1 MNKKNI
7 PIIVLYAFACAV
19 MFYAIW
25 ALIKCAD
32 IISQAKAAGQLIV
45 SGNEYDIASFF
56 MSSSGQYFIFS
67 LLLAAAGLFLQK
79 IQPLVDI
86 VRSASKTTGR
96 LPKETDP
103 NDEELDEWFAEASE
117 PEDASARL

>member
-7 PIIVLYAFACAV
+7 PIIVLYAFACAF

-45 SGNEYDIASFF
+45 SGNEFDIASFF
-56 MSSSGQYFIFS
+56 MSSCGQYIVFS

-79 IQPLVDI
+79 IQPLINI
-86 VRSASKTTGR
+86 VESV
-96 LPKETDP
+96 PKAFKEKPDP
-103 NDEELDEWFAEASE
+103 NDEELDEWFSE
-117 PEDASARL
+117 VSEIL